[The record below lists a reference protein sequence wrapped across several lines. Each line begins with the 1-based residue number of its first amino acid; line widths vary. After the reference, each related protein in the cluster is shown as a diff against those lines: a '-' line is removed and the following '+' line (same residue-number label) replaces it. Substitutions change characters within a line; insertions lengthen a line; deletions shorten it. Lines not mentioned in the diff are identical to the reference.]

1 MLRESSGCQDETFSK
16 SAMFAL
22 QGQEPHLYV
31 TSSREY
37 DSSDFQGSPS
47 ITALKGTYFA

>member
-1 MLRESSGCQDETFSK
+1 MRESSGGQDETFSK
-16 SAMFAL
+16 SAVSAL
-22 QGQEPHLYV
+22 HGQEPHLYM